1 MLRLLQR
8 RQGGETG
15 VISVSGSPQ
24 SKKQTNADYAVNE
37 TV

>member
-15 VISVSGSPQ
+15 VMSVVRGVPTEQ
-24 SKKQTNADYAVNE
+24 EEDHQQ
-37 TV
+37 